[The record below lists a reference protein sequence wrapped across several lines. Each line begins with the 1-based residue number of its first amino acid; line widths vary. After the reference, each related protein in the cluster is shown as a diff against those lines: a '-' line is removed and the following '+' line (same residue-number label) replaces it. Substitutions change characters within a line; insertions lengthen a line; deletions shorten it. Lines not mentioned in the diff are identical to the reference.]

1 MRKQGTEAIPS
12 YSWVFPILSSIKK
25 PYKRLAL
32 CMANLYNI
40 YKRGLMEQLL
50 QIVKA
55 G

>member
-12 YSWVFPILSSIKK
+12 YNRVFPILSSIKK